1 MSNNEILIYDFA
13 KKNWENPN
21 DEILNELDIRTISHG
36 SSDITKK
43 GILVEE
49 HNYGRLVFFD
59 ESGAL
64 FDYINRGK
72 DGNVYQIHFSRLITQ
87 KSVINKIL
95 SKINN
100 IKDDCK

>member
-1 MSNNEILIYDFA
+1 MSKVSKIYA
-13 KKNWENPN
+13 REALKQIPSI

-87 KSVINKIL
+87 KSVINKIF
-95 SKINN
+95 NN
-100 IKDDCK
+100 RKW